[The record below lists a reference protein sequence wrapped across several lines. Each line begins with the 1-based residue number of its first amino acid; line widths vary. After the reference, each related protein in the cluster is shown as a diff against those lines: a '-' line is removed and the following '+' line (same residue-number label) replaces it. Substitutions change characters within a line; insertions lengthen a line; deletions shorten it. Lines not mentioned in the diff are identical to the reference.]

1 MAQSKLTI
9 FDLPRELR
17 DEIWIQIVSHDMRLI
32 SGQHM
37 PSEIYKT
44 PEASRRHLTVFN
56 LLLVSRAVKRE
67 IINTFRKRCIFTFHT
82 STLLL
87 SLLEYGSSSW
97 GGSKLLPHSHG
108 ASYSPTPAPKIFFE
122 MGHVSIFPN
131 GPVNACRRR
140 DDSFLWCSNGS
151 RRRKMFIHAAHPPGW
166 KTLDPGAARLLNFMH
181 KFPLKL
187 RSLEMSAILLLN
199 IRVVRQLRRLRGVD
213 LHFAFISDE
222 IELPD
227 NVLAIEDKKY
237 PVKWL
242 AETADTNIVLPIYR
256 TESDIDPV
264 SVAPLSCLV
273 IAIRHEVASS
283 RVVSRFIR
291 GDENQV
297 DDNPPLWIDFDDES
311 LERTKYVIAT
321 YTEASLTQ
329 PTSGWYRYSTR
340 NPGII
345 CLEMAEEPRPRGPL
359 KRKMLKRQRQERL
372 RAWDDEP
379 LRAEQLRRENLDLS
393 RVMRINHLGLEDI
406 VIAYR

>member
-32 SGQHM
+32 SGQHT
-37 PSEIYKT
+37 PSDIYKT
-44 PEASRRHLTVFN
+44 PEASRRHLTVFS
-56 LLLVSRAVKRE
+56 LLLVSRKVKRE
-67 IINTFRKRCIFTFHT
+67 IRDAFRKRCIFTFHT

-87 SLLEYGSSSW
+87 SLLENGWSSW
-97 GGSKLLPHSHG
+97 GGSKHLPD
-108 ASYSPTPAPKIFFE
+108 SPFAGYIRTPTPKIFFE

-140 DDSFLWCSNGS
+140 DDSFVWCSNGS
-151 RRRKMFIHAAHPPGW
+151 RRRKTFMHAAHPPGW
-166 KTLDPGAARLLNFMH
+166 KTLDPGATQLLNFMH

-199 IRVVRQLRRLRGVD
+199 IRVVRQLRRLRRVD

-227 NVLAIEDKKY
+227 HVLAIEEKKY

-256 TESDIDPV
+256 TESDVDPV

-297 DDNPPLWIDFDDES
+297 DENPPLWIDFDDKNLAS
-311 LERTKYVIAT
+311 IKGVIAT
-321 YTEASLTQ
+321 YTKASLTQ

-340 NPGII
+340 NPGVI

-359 KRKMLKRQRQERL
+359 KRKMLKRRRQERL
-372 RAWDDEP
+372 RTWEDEQ
-379 LRAEQLRRENLDLS
+379 ELRRDNLDVPRAL
-393 RVMRINHLGLEDI
+393 RISHLGLGDI
-406 VIAYR
+406 VIATR